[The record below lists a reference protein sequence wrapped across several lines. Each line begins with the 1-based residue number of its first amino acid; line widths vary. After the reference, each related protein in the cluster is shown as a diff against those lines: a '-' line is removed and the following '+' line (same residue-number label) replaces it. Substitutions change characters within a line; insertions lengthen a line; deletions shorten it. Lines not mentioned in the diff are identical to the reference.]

1 MHIVWTAIIGLVI
14 GLLARALK
22 PGDDRMGLIMTALV
36 GIGGALLAKYV
47 GVRLGWY
54 THHQA
59 AGFLASVGGAMV
71 LLIALA
77 IVRRAL
83 R

>member
-1 MHIVWTAIIGLVI
+1 MTT
-14 GLLARALK
+14 LL
-22 PGDDRMGLIMTALV
+22 
-36 GIGGALLAKYV
+36 GIGGALLAKYA

-59 AGFLASVGGAMV
+59 AGFLASVGGALV
-71 LLIALA
+71 LLIAFG
-77 IVRRAL
+77 IIRRAL